1 MIYRSDTIE
10 FKKYKDGSDAT
21 FYGNVP
27 PEDTSKLWFDT
38 SVSPPI
44 LKYYDIDEW
53 KEVNDPK
60 VTEEYQALVTKTNKA
75 EEFINSADAT
85 ITNKCQEVIE
95 KEVEGRVVALEDKTS
110 NIVQT
115 PEDWTASFSYTKE
128 NDDGTKTEER
138 NSIRMSMDG
147 VDVGDGDSYSRMAKD
162 KFSINI
168 DGQEVAFIDKVKI
181 EVDEVHAKNKMM
193 LGNVEFIANEHGF
206 YMGWAG
212 D

>member
-1 MIYRSDTIE
+1 MLYRSDTIE

-21 FYGNVP
+21 FYGNDP

-60 VTEEYQALVTKTNKA
+60 VTEEYNALVTKTNKA
-75 EEFINSADAT
+75 EEFINGADAT

-95 KEVEGRVVALEDKTS
+95 TEVEGRVVALEDKTS

-115 PEDWTASFSYTKE
+115 PEDWTASFAYTKE
-128 NDDGTKTEER
+128 NEDGTTVSESNAIKL
-138 NSIRMSMDG
+138 SIEG
-147 VDVGDGDSYSRMAKD
+147 VDVGNTDSYSRMAKD
-162 KFSINI
+162 KFTINI
-168 DGQEVAFIDKVKI
+168 EGQEVMSINKSAMEI
-181 EVDEVHAKNKMM
+181 DEVVVRKRYRIGDS
-193 LGNVEFIANEHGF
+193 LFIETDYG
-206 YMGWAG
+206 YEERWAG